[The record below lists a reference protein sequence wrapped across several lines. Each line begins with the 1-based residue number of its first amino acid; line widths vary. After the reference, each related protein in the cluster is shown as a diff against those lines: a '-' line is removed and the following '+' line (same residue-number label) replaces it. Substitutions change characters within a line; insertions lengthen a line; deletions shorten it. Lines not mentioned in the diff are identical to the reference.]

1 MPMSEKQK
9 KTKKT
14 KSNPALGGNFKYDA
28 QINKEGYYTLTAFV
42 SGKEERVKG
51 NTLQECFEKLI
62 ASDVVKGK
70 CILSVQKGD
79 LKSTLQ
85 LSPMKVKRLYFN
97 KVYREILSKQLNL
110 LLT

>member
-1 MPMSEKQK
+1 MKETKKKIQK
-9 KTKKT
+9 KTKVKPIAS
-14 KSNPALGGNFKYDA
+14 KALAYDA
-28 QINKEGYYTLTAFV
+28 QIEKEGDYKLTAFV
-42 SGKEERVKG
+42 SGKEEKTRG
-51 NTLQECFEKLI
+51 NTLKECFEKLI
-62 ASDVVKGK
+62 TSDIVKGK

-79 LKSTLQ
+79 LKATLQ

>member
-1 MPMSEKQK
+1 MPMQK
-9 KTKKT
+9 KSKQIKT
-14 KSNPALGGNFKYDA
+14 KNTPILYDA
-28 QINKEGYYTLTAFV
+28 QIEKEGDYKLTAFV
-42 SGKEERVKG
+42 SGKEEKVKG